1 MNVNR
6 LLVNSSIRIGSAI
19 TLYSLHL
26 AIISSILSTS
36 KAICRNPHDSG
47 LDGLCGGLGND
58 ILHE

>member
-47 LDGLCGGLGND
+47 LDGLCGGLGN
-58 ILHE
+58 